1 MSATLEQDFITVP
14 GQLYALI
21 SIIGPECP
29 QKTDKQGL
37 KIRGV
42 FNTRDEAGSHAQ
54 RLQQA
59 DPTFDIYV
67 VDMYKWLLIPP
78 DTNQID
84 DVTYQEEFLQKMMTE
99 YKENQADAKRM
110 FEERKSGM
118 LQKPKEG
125 SDTPFMTPGDD
136 NSKFYTKPDVPP
148 SKHPSE
154 FLEELKEENPDTP
167 MEELVDMATKMAD
180 EINQKETEE
189 REAKEK
195 EDAEKK
201 EEESTDEKK
210 EEETTDEKKEEEKI
224 PTREMPAL
232 P

>member
-1 MSATLEQDFITVP
+1 MSETLEQDFITVP

-21 SIIGPECP
+21 SLVGPDCP
-29 QKTDKQGL
+29 QKTDKLGL

-42 FNTRDEAGSHAQ
+42 FNTRDEAGLHAQ
-54 RLQQA
+54 RLQKQ

-78 DTNQID
+78 NTEQID
-84 DVTYQEEFLQKMMTE
+84 DVTYQEEFLQKMMSE
-99 YKENQADAKRM
+99 YKENQANAKRM

-136 NSKFYTKPDVPP
+136 NSKYYTKPDVPP

-154 FLEELKEENPDTP
+154 YLEDLKEKYPDKP
-167 MEELVDMATKMAD
+167 MEELVDMATKLAD
-180 EINQKETEE
+180 EENKKAEEPEKLNTTE
-189 REAKEK
+189 
-195 EDAEKK
+195 
-201 EEESTDEKK
+201 
-210 EEETTDEKKEEEKI
+210 
-224 PTREMPAL
+224 L
-232 P
+232 PIGV

>member
-29 QKTDKQGL
+29 QKTDKHGL

-54 RLQQA
+54 RLQSA

-78 DTNQID
+78 NTDQID

-99 YKENQADAKRM
+99 YKQNQSDAKRM
-110 FEERKSGM
+110 FEERKTGM
-118 LQKPKEG
+118 MQKPKEG

-154 FLEELKEENPDTP
+154 YLEDLKEKNPDTP
-167 MEELVDMATKMAD
+167 MEELVDMATKLAD
-180 EINQKETEE
+180 EENKKDAEE
-189 REAKEK
+189 REAKEAEEK
-195 EDAEKK
+195 EAEEKK
-201 EEESTDEKK
+201 EEESVEQEKVNTC
-210 EEETTDEKKEEEKI
+210 E
-224 PTREMPAL
+224 L

>member
-1 MSATLEQDFITVP
+1 MSETLEQDFITVP

-21 SIIGPECP
+21 SIVGPECP
-29 QKTDKQGL
+29 QKTDKLGL

-42 FNTRDEAGSHAQ
+42 FNTRDEAGSHAK
-54 RLQQA
+54 RLQAA

-78 DTNQID
+78 NTDQIE

-99 YKENQADAKRM
+99 YKENQANAKRM
-110 FEERKSGM
+110 FDERKSGM

-125 SDTPFMTPGDD
+125 SDTPYMTPGDD

-154 FLEELKEENPDTP
+154 YLEELKEQNPDKP
-167 MEELVDMATKMAD
+167 MEELVDMATKLAD
-180 EINQKETEE
+180 EENK
-189 REAKEK
+189 K
-195 EDAEKK
+195 DAEDRAAAEEK
-201 EEESTDEKK
+201 EEEAAIDEKENADEKK
-210 EEETTDEKKEEEKI
+210 ADEDNKLA
-224 PTREMPAL
+224 TMAL

>member
-1 MSATLEQDFITVP
+1 MSETLEQDFITVP

-21 SIIGPECP
+21 SLVGPDCP
-29 QKTDKQGL
+29 QKTDKLGL

-42 FNTRDEAGSHAQ
+42 FNTRDEAGLHAQ
-54 RLQQA
+54 RLQKH

-78 DTNQID
+78 NTEQID
-84 DVTYQEEFLQKMMTE
+84 DVTYQEEFLQKMMSE
-99 YKENQADAKRM
+99 YKENQANAKRM

-136 NSKFYTKPDVPP
+136 NSKYYTKPDVPP

-154 FLEELKEENPDTP
+154 YLEDLKEKHPDKP
-167 MEELVDMATKMAD
+167 MEELVDMATKLAD
-180 EINQKETEE
+180 EENKKAEEPEKLNTTE
-189 REAKEK
+189 
-195 EDAEKK
+195 
-201 EEESTDEKK
+201 
-210 EEETTDEKKEEEKI
+210 
-224 PTREMPAL
+224 L
-232 P
+232 PIGV

>member
-1 MSATLEQDFITVP
+1 MSETLEQDFITVP

-54 RLQQA
+54 RLQKA

-99 YKENQADAKRM
+99 YKQNQSDAKRM
-110 FEERKSGM
+110 FEERKTGM
-118 LQKPKEG
+118 MQKPKEG

-136 NSKFYTKPDVPP
+136 NSKFYTKPDIPP

-154 FLEELKEENPDTP
+154 FLEELKEKNPDAP
-167 MEELVDMATKMAD
+167 MDELVDMATKLAD

-195 EDAEKK
+195 EEAEAEPVVKEK
-201 EEESTDEKK
+201 EEAEAEPVVKEK
-210 EEETTDEKKEEEKI
+210 EEAVATK
-224 PTREMPAL
+224 PMPIM

>member
-1 MSATLEQDFITVP
+1 MSETLEQDFITVP

-21 SIIGPECP
+21 SIIGPDCP
-29 QKTDKQGL
+29 QKTDKHGL

-54 RLQQA
+54 RLQNA

-78 DTNQID
+78 DTEQID

-99 YKENQADAKRM
+99 YKQNQADAKRM

-136 NSKFYTKPDVPP
+136 NSKFYTKPDIPP

-154 FLEELKEENPDTP
+154 FLEELKEKNPDTP
-167 MEELVDMATKMAD
+167 MEELVDMATKLAD

-195 EDAEKK
+195 EEAEAKEKEKAEADEK
-201 EEESTDEKK
+201 EEPAAEEK
-210 EEETTDEKKEEEKI
+210 EEVA
-224 PTREMPAL
+224 TREMPAM